1 MRHAPNRVG
10 KSVRQA
16 TAGGDQ
22 LAETSPAETLRLCG
36 LACFRIGESREQLK
50 TATATIGV
58 EPWR

>member
-1 MRHAPNRVG
+1 M

-16 TAGGDQ
+16 TARGDE
-22 LAETSPAETLRLCG
+22 LAQARPAKPLRLGG
-36 LACFRIGESREQLK
+36 LARFRIGEGRQQLQ

>member
-1 MRHAPNRVG
+1 M

-16 TAGGDQ
+16 TARGDQ
-22 LAETSPAETLRLCG
+22 LAETRPAEALRLSG
-36 LACFRIGESREQLK
+36 LAGFRIGESREQLQ